1 MTVSACTACTTPYSV
16 VCAGKAMGLCMLQAA
31 LHDPCIATLQSVYG
45 VHGSIGGRTV
55 TLGSRSIQLQGTDY
69 SVLGPY
75 AEYIRVK

>member
-1 MTVSACTACTTPYSV
+1 
-16 VCAGKAMGLCMLQAA
+16 MLQAA